1 MTYCIQY
8 KKCLHFLLAIA
19 VISQMTCVS
28 SFLTVQFEAYQSPLL
43 GSAGNETIANL
54 GFSGN
59 DQPLNT
65 LTSFLF
71 SQALA
76 ADSTLLTIE
85 RKFVLKTLS
94 QHSHQSSHVPDSL
107 ALVVGNQLNAGIML
121 VGSLQRTYTE
131 EYGEEKIFRLEEV
144 LGRTGIRLIQRP
156 YVLPYIDQS
165 AVVTIKLKAYQ
176 IESKILLGNFTV
188 TESDSY
194 RTVLP
199 EPVNNP
205 PRGEILVETVSPILT
220 EILARR
226 IVNRLMASLVQE
238 RIQVTRWLFVRKVG
252 EGISAV
258 REGNWLRATAL
269 WEKLLK
275 ITPNDGA
282 IWNNLAVAYERVG
295 RLHDAEKA
303 YQRAL
308 NEKPD
313 DNVVIFNNREYQSSL
328 R

>member
-165 AVVTIKLKAYQ
+165 AVVTI
-176 IESKILLGNFTV
+176 
-188 TESDSY
+188 
-194 RTVLP
+194 
-199 EPVNNP
+199 
-205 PRGEILVETVSPILT
+205 
-220 EILARR
+220 
-226 IVNRLMASLVQE
+226 
-238 RIQVTRWLFVRKVG
+238 
-252 EGISAV
+252 
-258 REGNWLRATAL
+258 
-269 WEKLLK
+269 
-275 ITPNDGA
+275 
-282 IWNNLAVAYERVG
+282 
-295 RLHDAEKA
+295 
-303 YQRAL
+303 
-308 NEKPD
+308 
-313 DNVVIFNNREYQSSL
+313 
-328 R
+328 